1 MGSHLAA
8 PEPPPSLKW
17 VEAFVQ
23 YLNKALL
30 EGLLGWE
37 LRGDVDP
44 LRWRLQ
50 IRFKEPVKQ
59 AELPFIRQALASWAD
74 VNDCVYRRSQFNKC
88 DLYVLLVLKGLRP
101 EQDNNPFD
109 HEVCN
114 GRIRRAR

>member
-1 MGSHLAA
+1 MDSPA

-23 YLNKALL
+23 YLNKALF
-30 EGLLGWE
+30 EGLHGWE

-50 IRFKEPVKQ
+50 IRFREHVRQ
-59 AELPFIRQALASWAD
+59 AELPFIRQALASWTE
-74 VNDCVYRRSQFNKC
+74 VNDCVYRRSQFDKR
-88 DLYVLLVLKGLRP
+88 DLFILLVLKGLRP

-109 HEVCN
+109 HEVVN